1 MSYSETYRRRD
12 HRARHQNAPLLKER
26 DEYQA
31 HLLGRGSSPRRVR
44 RIGSMLRRIIHFL
57 DLKPD
62 STVTFADIESAALRW
77 TKSLNGSR
85 AHPLKRDTL
94 DEFKR
99 SAANWLRYR
108 GVLVEAEQP
117 RLPYGDVLPDFISH
131 IRNTVGMTH
140 ATVVNSR
147 NRLLW
152 FLRWAEERR
161 PAFADVSLEDIEQYV
176 AYQRAAGLKLRT
188 IVSSCQTLRTFYGY
202 AEARGLTRNVI
213 AHGIKLPSVPRYD
226 PGPKGPS
233 WRDVRRLIAACPREK
248 ATDLRARAIL
258 LLLAVYG
265 LRSSEIT
272 NLKLSDFDWVD
283 ESFVVRR
290 AKRGGAQRFPLQ
302 FEVGEA
308 ILNYLKAGRPA
319 CSCRNLFITS
329 STPYR
334 ELSVG
339 TLYTILRRRIQ
350 LLGIRSPQSGA
361 RAFRHAC
368 ATQLLR
374 KGCSLPE
381 IADFL
386 GHRNTNSVSI
396 YAQPSASSLRQVAA
410 FGLDGLR

>member
-12 HRARHQNAPLLKER
+12 HRARHQNAPLLDER
-26 DEYQA
+26 DEYLA
-31 HLLGRGSSPRRVR
+31 HLLQRGSSPRRVR
-44 RIGSMLRRIIHFL
+44 RIGSMLRRSIHFL

-62 STVTFADIESAALRW
+62 SIVTFADIETAALRW
-77 TKSLNGSR
+77 TESLNGPHR
-85 AHPLKRDTL
+85 HPLKKDSL
-94 DEFKR
+94 EEFKR
-99 SAANWLRYR
+99 SAVNWLRYR
-108 GVLVEAEQP
+108 GVFVEPEQA
-117 RLPYGDVLPDFISH
+117 RLPYGDVLPDFVSH
-131 IRNTVGMTH
+131 IRDTIGMTD
-140 ATVVNSR
+140 ASVVNSR

-161 PAFADVSLEDIEQYV
+161 PVFADLSLDDIEQYV
-176 AYQRAAGLKLRT
+176 SYQQAIGLKLRT
-188 IVSSCQTLRTFYGY
+188 IVSSSQTLRTFYGY
-202 AEARGLTRNVI
+202 AEARGLTRNVV

-233 WRDVRRLIAACPREK
+233 WRDVRKLIAACPREK
-248 ATDLRARAIL
+248 ATDLRARSIL
-258 LLLAVYG
+258 LLLAIYG

-272 NLKLSDFDWVD
+272 NLKLNDFDWID
-283 ESFVVRR
+283 ESFLVRR
-290 AKRGGAQRFPLQ
+290 AKRGGAQRLPLQ

-350 LLGIRSPQSGA
+350 MLGIRSPQTGA
-361 RAFRHAC
+361 RGFRHAC

-386 GHRNTNSVSI
+386 GHRNTTSVSI
-396 YAQPSASSLRQVAA
+396 YAKPSASSIRQVAA
-410 FGLDGLR
+410 FSLDGLR